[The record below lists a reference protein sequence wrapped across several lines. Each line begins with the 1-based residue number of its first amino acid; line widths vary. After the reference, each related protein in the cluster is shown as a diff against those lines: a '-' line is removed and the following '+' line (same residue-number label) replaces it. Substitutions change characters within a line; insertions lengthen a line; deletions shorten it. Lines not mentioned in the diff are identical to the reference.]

1 MGGNVEAYYEAMA
14 ERERANGRTVP
25 DTRTVPDER
34 PASLLDTLPDA
45 EELLQSRAALVKEL
59 APLRALYGGSG
70 YMGERMFKLDEARIA
85 ATVRATLHANKQAGE
100 KVTEGMIDEG
110 TRTHPHYIA
119 ALEADVK
126 QRARW
131 VELEESL
138 GSLEWRLKLRIG
150 DAYLLGAE
158 ARLQ

>member
-1 MGGNVEAYYEAMA
+1 MQ
-14 ERERANGRTVP
+14 TFP
-25 DTRTVPDER
+25 DDR

-45 EELLQSRAALVKEL
+45 ETLLAERAALVRQL
-59 APLRALYGGSG
+59 APLRALYAGTG

-85 ATVRATLHANKQAGE
+85 TAVRAKLRADGE
-100 KVTEGMIDEG
+100 KTTEPMIDAAV
-110 TRTHPHYIA
+110 RTHAHYIA

-126 QRARW
+126 QRAVW

-138 GSLEWRLKLRIG
+138 NAIEWRLRLRVG

-158 ARLQ
+158 ARLS